1 MHSWGVASETMTS
14 RQQVFLPLIYYP
26 MFMKSNWL
34 VSYGGCSIDNLSH
47 NLWIGVQGSQHGLLH
62 FSEGVLLMLN
72 FLLPRVSQSHS
83 LKVVSSYLISNPR
96 TAFCYHHPSYSQSK
110 SLTLHLELKMANMMK
125 LAYNIAKVLNLQYI
139 CWQCAS
145 IFFLIV
151 CIIYGA
157 LLS

>member
-1 MHSWGVASETMTS
+1 
-14 RQQVFLPLIYYP
+14 
-26 MFMKSNWL
+26 MKSNWL

-145 IFFLIV
+145 KFFFNSLYYLWCVVELIAIV
-151 CIIYGA
+151 ISTLNELFFVFVFVSPHV
-157 LLS
+157 LLL